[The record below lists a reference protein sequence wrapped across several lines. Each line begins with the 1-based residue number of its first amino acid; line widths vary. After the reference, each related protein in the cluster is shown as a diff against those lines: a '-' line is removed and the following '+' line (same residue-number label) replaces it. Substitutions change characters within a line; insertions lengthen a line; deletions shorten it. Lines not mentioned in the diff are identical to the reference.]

1 MFTRKLSF
9 TKPPY
14 PKARAMGIT
23 KFPYTELN
31 YDGKDT
37 YYEDSRGQW
46 YICEYDSNNNRTYY
60 EDSLGH
66 WEKAKFDSNSNRTY
80 FDKGRIILLE

>member
-14 PKARAMGIT
+14 PKAKSLGIT
-23 KFPYTELN
+23 VFPYEEFN
-31 YDGKDT
+31 SNGKLS
-37 YYEDSRGQW
+37 YWEDSNGRW
-46 YICEYDSNNNRTYY
+46 YICEYDSNANRTYY
-60 EDSLGH
+60 EDSLGY